1 MTKTLKGWLAAL
13 FLLLAGTP
21 DYLPSQVATSFE
33 PRITGR
39 VLVRGTQVGV
49 SDATILVEGTNLTT
63 RTDSLGRY
71 TLNRVPTGP
80 QVLLVRRLGYAPAR
94 TPVTVPTEGTLTLD
108 LIIATSALQ
117 LDQLVVTA
125 DRTSRARGE
134 LGTASVIDRDAIAN
148 QVASS
153 LQGVLELVP
162 GVPLQPPGLDG
173 AAQFSLRTLG
183 AATGG
188 IGFGGSSAAD
198 IGAAGTLIVLDGIP
212 LSNNANLQSVGARG
226 EIISPA
232 STAGGGIDLR
242 RIPASTLER
251 VEVIRGIPS
260 VRWGDLTQGAIIVD
274 TRAAATPPEFAGRF
288 DPRTRE
294 GNIVGG
300 RSFRDEHQA
309 LTLTFNVAET
319 RQMQTLSSASTLR
332 AAGQLAHRLQFGES
346 PESAID
352 GRAPPPRYTF
362 DSRIDWWQLRYDSPE
377 RADVE
382 PGRNSFTNDRGIRFG
397 ERARLALGSGNL
409 EWTAALDLQTQ
420 NTRETAERIRPAM
433 PFTDRLTEGRT
444 IGRYIDGIYLGE
456 YELDGAP
463 RLMYSRLE
471 WDRSPPRT
479 RARWALSQI
488 RVGNELRREW
498 NSGEGYYF
506 DMDRPPQ
513 ATAFNGTRGFDRPR
527 LFDGTPPLVTSSLY
541 ADVRGTVRFAGMI
554 AELQPGVRLDVLHGG
569 SWWTSGSRSSMF
581 QPRVTGQLAPRP
593 WARLRGGIGVVSKL
607 PTVSQLY
614 PALQYFDLVN
624 VNRYTIEEAERLAVL
639 TTFIKDPTNP
649 DLGLSRSVKRE
660 VGFELDGGSKY
671 GALSVTLFDDNLTG
685 AVTLRRDAESLL
697 RDRFALTDTGPG
709 RPGQIVEPPIRS
721 EPVPIFIDRNVNGG
735 NLGGRGFEFTAS
747 FPVVPALRT
756 RLEVS
761 GARVLTTFHTND
773 LDLGNAARLQEFQVD
788 TVIKRI
794 AIFEGARNRTR
805 RSILTWRLVHHQ
817 PDLGFVIT
825 AVVQQR
831 IGDERRVLGRTDS
844 LSFIGY
850 IERDGNM
857 VFVPEAER
865 TRAEYADLRLARAA
879 TARNVTRQPD
889 DWMMSLQG
897 AKSIGANGRL
907 SFYAFNA
914 LDKMATFG
922 GGTVR
927 ALPSSRFG
935 AELTLPTSMLFGGGR

>member
-1 MTKTLKGWLAAL
+1 MKALLAV
-13 FLLLAGTP
+13 FPLLLVVPANAFAQE
-21 DYLPSQVATSFE
+21 LPGLE

-39 VLVRGTQVGV
+39 VLVRGTQNGVG
-49 SDATILVEGTNLTT
+49 DATVLVEGTAITA
-63 RTDSLGRY
+63 RTDSVGRY

-80 QVLLVRRLGYAPAR
+80 QILLVRRLGYAPSR
-94 TPVTVPTEGTLTLD
+94 TPIAVPGSGTITLD

-117 LDQLVVTA
+117 LEQLVVTA
-125 DRTSRARGE
+125 DQTSRARGE

-162 GVPLQPPGLDG
+162 GVPLQPPGLDA

-183 AATGG
+183 ASTGG
-188 IGFGGSSAAD
+188 IGFGGSSASD

-226 EIISPA
+226 EIVSPA
-232 STAGGGIDLR
+232 TTAGGGIDLR

-274 TRAAATPPEFAGRF
+274 TRAAATAPEFAARF

-300 RSFRDEHQA
+300 RSFRDENQA
-309 LTLTFNVAET
+309 LTLTFNMAET
-319 RQMQTLSSASTLR
+319 RQMQTLSNASTVR
-332 AAGQLAHRLQFGES
+332 GAGQLAHRLQVGEA
-346 PESAID
+346 PGAAIA
-352 GRAPPPRYTF
+352 GRAPTPRYTF

-377 RADVE
+377 RPDVE
-382 PGRNSFTNDRGIRFG
+382 PGRNSFTNDRGFRIG
-397 ERARLALGSGNL
+397 ERARMALQNATL
-409 EWTAALDLQTQ
+409 EWTAALDLQSQ

-444 IGRYIDGIYLGE
+444 IGGYIDGIYLGA

-463 RLMYSRLE
+463 RLLYSRLE
-471 WDRSPPRT
+471 YDRSPPRT
-479 RARWALSQI
+479 NARWALSQV

-498 NSGEGYYF
+498 NSGAGYLF

-513 ATAFNGTRGFDRPR
+513 ATSFNGTRGFDRPR
-527 LFDGTPPLVTSSLY
+527 VFEGTPALVTSSFY
-541 ADVRGTVRFAGMI
+541 ADARGTARFGGMI
-554 AELQPGVRLDVLHGG
+554 AEIQPGVRGDVLHDG
-569 SWWTSGSRSSMF
+569 SWWTSGARSTMF
-581 QPRVTGQLAPRP
+581 QPRVTGQFTPRP
-593 WARLRGGIGVVSKL
+593 WLRLRGGIGVVSKL
-607 PTVSQLY
+607 PTVAQLY
-614 PALQYFDLVN
+614 PALQYYDLVN
-624 VNRYTIEEAERLAVL
+624 VNRYTIVPVERLAVL
-639 TTFIKDPTNP
+639 TTFIRDPTNAE
-649 DLGLSRSVKRE
+649 LGFSRSVKRE
-660 VGFELDGGSKY
+660 AGLELDGGSKF
-671 GALSVTLFDDNLTG
+671 GALSVTWFDDALTG

-721 EPVPIFIDRNVNGG
+721 EPVPIFIDRQVNGG
-735 NLGGRGFEFTAS
+735 NLGGRGVEFTAS
-747 FPVVPALRT
+747 LPYVPALRT

-761 GARVLTTFHTND
+761 GARILSTFSTND
-773 LDLGNAARLQEFQVD
+773 LDFGNVARLQEFQVD

-794 AIFEGARNRTR
+794 AIFEGARNQTR
-805 RSILTWRLVHHQ
+805 RSIVTWRLVHHQ
-817 PDLGFVIT
+817 PDLGLVIT

-831 IGDERRVLGRTDS
+831 LGDERRVLGRTDS

-850 IERDGNM
+850 ITRDGEQ
-857 VFVPEAER
+857 VFVPEADR

-879 TARNVTRQPD
+879 TSRGVSGLPD
-889 DWMMSLQG
+889 DWMMSLQV
-897 AKSIGANGRL
+897 AKSIGPSGRL

-935 AELTLPTSMLFGGGR
+935 VELTLPSSMFFRGGR